1 MGGNKKGGRNDTKK
15 EIKKREKCTYALVN
29 EITGQVF
36 EGFECQLRGI
46 SRDEIAYQSNLKHE
60 SHLIVAILHD

>member
-1 MGGNKKGGRNDTKK
+1 MGGMKK
-15 EIKKREKCTYALVN
+15 EKGMTQKKKKCTYALVN

-60 SHLIVAILHD
+60 SHLTVAILHD